1 MPTKQLDS
9 ETRKEQAYKRLGTRN
24 PSCTV
29 CGEIDP
35 RCMELHHIAGQKHH
49 GDLAIVCRNCHR
61 KLSDDQRDHPIDML
75 GQNPMLAT
83 IGHFLVGLADLF
95 RLLAATLVDF
105 GKSLIDEAQK
115 PKAFGG
121 GDAS

>member
-1 MPTKQLDS
+1 MPKTRPDS
-9 ETRKEQAYKRLGTRN
+9 ETRKEQALKRLGTRY

-29 CGEIDP
+29 CGETDP

-49 GDLAIVCRNCHR
+49 DDLAIVCRNCHR
-61 KLSDDQRDHPIDML
+61 KLSDDQRDHPVDMP

-83 IGHFLVGLADLF
+83 IGHFLMGLADLF
-95 RLLAATLVDF
+95 RLLAATLVAF

-115 PKAFGG
+115 STAIGR